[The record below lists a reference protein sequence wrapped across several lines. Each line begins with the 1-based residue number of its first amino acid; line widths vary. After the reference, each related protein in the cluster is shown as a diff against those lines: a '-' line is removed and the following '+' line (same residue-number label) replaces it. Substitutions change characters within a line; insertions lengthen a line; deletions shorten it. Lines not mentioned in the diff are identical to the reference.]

1 VQRPQEQGGLDGG
14 ALYIDTEQTFRP
26 EWIVRMANHLGMDP
40 DAAAHNII
48 YSEAYNSDH
57 QILLL
62 EKADR
67 IIKENKVRLIIV
79 DSLTAHFRSE
89 YLGREMLAERQ
100 QKINKHMH
108 RLSRLARAFNTVA
121 VVTNQVMARPDAFF
135 SMAVEAAGGH
145 IVAHTCL
152 HPDTLVQLADGSIT
166 KVSAVHNPL
175 PLVSIDLRG
184 GLQPT
189 TGTCTGAW
197 KTELPEILRIRAG
210 FEIKASPNHRFFK
223 LQGLEIV
230 EVQARDLRV
239 GDYLAYTRRFEVK
252 GTPQRIPIVTSK
264 RFYRLTKKGAEHLKS
279 TLRTHRI
286 SRVRLKE
293 ATGLTERTLRRVLNQ
308 GFPAE
313 RKTFETLAELAG
325 LRNLLR
331 QCVPHY
337 SRKHRKV
344 RIPRELSP
352 GLAQALGYVLG
363 DGNLGE
369 RSIRLRDQRLPVL
382 KSYMKIFTETFG
394 VKGSISRIRGR
405 HCYQLAINS
414 LEITDLFRRLMNDWK
429 EVVPKSTRECV
440 ASFIRGFVDAE
451 GSVSNHVSVTQ
462 KDRSILETLQLLL
475 LRFGVKSTICQ
486 AAGSWLMRIA
496 EGSSLRNF
504 QREIGL
510 TAPDKA
516 QRLVEAVAMRSRIG
530 GDLIPV
536 DRQIIWDIAR
546 SVGVRPSRLIKHR
559 RAHAITRSLLA
570 KFIEVVKG
578 SAGYRDVRQDVM
590 ERIRRLEMLVS
601 SPLGWERVRSIDRIE
616 ADVPVCDITV
626 LPHANFVANGLL
638 VHNSH
643 TRVFIRRTASGPVRI
658 ARLVSSPY
666 LPEGERLFKITENG
680 IEDVEEEDV
689 ERR

>member
-1 VQRPQEQGGLDGG
+1 
-14 ALYIDTEQTFRP
+14 
-26 EWIVRMANHLGMDP
+26 
-40 DAAAHNII
+40 
-48 YSEAYNSDH
+48 
-57 QILLL
+57 
-62 EKADR
+62 
-67 IIKENKVRLIIV
+67 
-79 DSLTAHFRSE
+79 
-89 YLGREMLAERQ
+89 
-100 QKINKHMH
+100 
-108 RLSRLARAFNTVA
+108 
-121 VVTNQVMARPDAFF
+121 
-135 SMAVEAAGGH
+135 
-145 IVAHTCL
+145 
-152 HPDTLVQLADGSIT
+152 
-166 KVSAVHNPL
+166 
-175 PLVSIDLRG
+175 
-184 GLQPT
+184 
-189 TGTCTGAW
+189 
-197 KTELPEILRIRAG
+197 
-210 FEIKASPNHRFFK
+210 
-223 LQGLEIV
+223 
-230 EVQARDLRV
+230 
-239 GDYLAYTRRFEVK
+239 
-252 GTPQRIPIVTSK
+252 
-264 RFYRLTKKGAEHLKS
+264 
-279 TLRTHRI
+279 
-286 SRVRLKE
+286 
-293 ATGLTERTLRRVLNQ
+293 
-308 GFPAE
+308 
-313 RKTFETLAELAG
+313 
-325 LRNLLR
+325 
-331 QCVPHY
+331 
-337 SRKHRKV
+337 
-344 RIPRELSP
+344 
-352 GLAQALGYVLG
+352 
-363 DGNLGE
+363 
-369 RSIRLRDQRLPVL
+369 
-382 KSYMKIFTETFG
+382 
-394 VKGSISRIRGR
+394 
-405 HCYQLAINS
+405 
-414 LEITDLFRRLMNDWK
+414 FRRLMNDWK